1 MRAPWRILPIF
12 WIGGLATPAL
22 AEDQAPAAFDLLDR
36 DYGWPAGAIGAQLER
51 DPTLL
56 PFGKGAIFVP
66 AMTNPLDE
74 PPVAVLQGGTK
85 IAEGTTGVR
94 IVLSPGTYEIRVGSG
109 AVTQQAVVQASVREA
124 NTTVIPVSWAG
135 LQVHVVDEQY
145 VSLRGTYELIRVAD
159 REYMGIGFGTDEQAG
174 EPVSTWVLRAGLY
187 KVVRVGDNYRAR
199 RDFAT
204 VRLVEGKLTHFLL
217 VLNKD
222 TGALAGAG
230 EVPEEDLFRPQAGFF
245 GSFVFGGD
253 LSFNSRKD
261 VIGQV
266 DGLAFALRA
275 FIDSRMSIE
284 ILGSPLVLQL
294 QVEQGQTKGP
304 NLPWVKTNDRVRL
317 DALYV
322 YRLYPWLGPYV
333 RLGAETNIVPSD
345 QEFQD
350 PVRFTKIDS
359 EGQTVQDCRTA
370 TAAPSTFRLS
380 PSFGLT
386 TLREGAG
393 INVRVLKTLFAETT
407 LRTGVGARH
416 RWARDLYVET
426 ESGLAGCTAFKEVA
440 SSNLVGVEATALA
453 LVRPTRFLLV
463 NVQIDTLVPF
473 TGFEETVLEIEGSVA
488 LKLTSYLSLNYVA
501 RFVRDRAL
509 AEKDLLQQ
517 DVLLRFSVELF

>member
-1 MRAPWRILPIF
+1 MGAPWRIFLV
-12 WIGGLATPAL
+12 AL
-22 AEDQAPAAFDLLDR
+22 LGVGPSVARAEDKGPAAFDVLDR
-36 DYGWPAGAIGAQLER
+36 DYGWPAGAIGAQLEK
-51 DPTLL
+51 DPTLV
-56 PFGKGAIFVP
+56 PYGKGAVFVP

-74 PPVAVLQGGTK
+74 PPVAVFQAGTK
-85 IAEGTTGVR
+85 IAEGTTGAR
-94 IVLSPGTYEIRVGSG
+94 IVLSPGTYELRIGSG

-145 VSLRGTYELIRVAD
+145 VSLRGTYELIRVED

-174 EPVSTWVLRAGLY
+174 EPISTWVLRSGLY

-230 EVPEEDLFRPQAGFF
+230 EVPEEDLFRPRDGFF

-266 DGLAFALRA
+266 DGLSFALRA
-275 FIDSRMSIE
+275 FVDSRMSIE
-284 ILGSPLVLQL
+284 ILGSPLLLQL
-294 QVEQGQTKGP
+294 QVEQGQSKGP
-304 NLPWVKTNDRVRL
+304 GLPWLKTNDRLRL

-322 YRLYPWLGPYV
+322 YKLFPWIGPYV
-333 RLGAETNIVPSD
+333 RLGAETNLVPSD

-350 PVRFTKIDS
+350 PVRIARVDK
-359 EGQTVQDCRTA
+359 EGQVLSPCSTA
-370 TAAPSTFRLS
+370 TAAPQTFRLS

-386 TLREGAG
+386 SLREGAG
-393 INVRVLKTLFAETT
+393 INLRVLKTLFAETT

-416 RWARDLYVET
+416 RWARNLYAET
-426 ESGLAGCTAFKEVA
+426 ESGAAGCTAFKEVA

-453 LVRPTRFLLV
+453 LVRPARFLLV
-463 NVQIDTLVPF
+463 NLQVDTLVPF
-473 TGFEETVLEIEGSVA
+473 TGLDETVFEIEGSVA

-501 RFVRDRAL
+501 RFLRDRAL
-509 AEKDLLQQ
+509 SDKDLLQQ